1 MKIEFLG
8 MREGCPHT
16 SQMRLSLQ
24 DAMRELHWDTPIDT
38 LDVNELSE
46 KKDIRAGY
54 GSPTILING
63 EDLFGAG
70 RPTTF
75 EPACRYYRGGIPG
88 TKELVAKL
96 RLLKPPSKAK
106 NWRRGM

>member
-8 MREGCPHT
+8 MKDGCPNT
-16 SQMRLSLQ
+16 PKMWLSLQ
-24 DAMRELHWDTPIDT
+24 DAMRELRWNIPVDS
-38 LDVNELSE
+38 LDLNELSE

-63 EDLFGAG
+63 EDLFGAE
-70 RPTTF
+70 RPTTY
-75 EPACRYYRGGIPG
+75 EPACRYYRDGIPA

-96 RLLKPPSKAK
+96 RLFKPPNKAK